1 VRWPAKI
8 GLTVIGLGI
17 VGAGAGWVLSAP
29 QRVPPE
35 TVAALGE
42 GDAEAGRRIFFAAGC
57 SSCHAKPGSEGDA
70 LLDLPGGVK
79 LATDFGTFVAPN
91 ISQHPTDGIGNWSA
105 EDLAN
110 AMMKGVTPEG
120 THLYPAFP
128 YTSYARMQPGDIGD
142 LYAFLKTTPVV
153 AGKAPPNEIGFPFSI
168 RRGMGLWK
176 QVNLSGEPVVAL
188 APDASEQVRLGQ
200 YLVEGPGHC
209 GECHTPR
216 DITGGS
222 VKAQW
227 LAGSVAAEGDGNVPN
242 ITPEG
247 STAEWSQAYLVNYFE
262 TGFTPDFDSV
272 GGSMVEVQ
280 KNLAQLRPEDREAI
294 AAYLKAIPGRP
305 NGYPAR

>member
-1 VRWPAKI
+1 MRWPAKI
-8 GLTVIGLGI
+8 GLTVVGLG
-17 VGAGAGWVLSAP
+17 VLAAGAGWVLSAP
-29 QRVPPE
+29 QRVSAE

-57 SSCHAKPGSEGDA
+57 ASCHAKPGSEGNA
-70 LLDLPGGVK
+70 LLELPGGVR
-79 LATDFGTFVAPN
+79 LATEFGTFVAPN
-91 ISQHPTDGIGNWSA
+91 ISQHPTDGIGSWSA

-110 AMMKGVTPEG
+110 AMMQGVAPDG

-128 YTSYARMQPGDIGD
+128 YTSYTRMQPSDISD
-142 LYAFLKTTPVV
+142 LDAFLKTTPAV
-153 AGKAPPNEIGFPFSI
+153 AGKAPPNEIGFPFNI

-176 QVNLSGEPVVAL
+176 QVNLSSEPVVAL
-188 APDASEQVRLGQ
+188 GADASDQVRLGQ

-216 DITGGS
+216 DVTGGNDHS
-222 VKAQW
+222 QW
-227 LAGSVAAEGDGNVPN
+227 LAGSIAAEGEGSIPN

-247 STAEWSQAYLVNYFE
+247 ATADWSEADFANYFE
-262 TGFTPDFDSV
+262 TGFTPDFDVV
-272 GGSMVEVQ
+272 GGSMAEVQ

-305 NGYPAR
+305 NGYPTR